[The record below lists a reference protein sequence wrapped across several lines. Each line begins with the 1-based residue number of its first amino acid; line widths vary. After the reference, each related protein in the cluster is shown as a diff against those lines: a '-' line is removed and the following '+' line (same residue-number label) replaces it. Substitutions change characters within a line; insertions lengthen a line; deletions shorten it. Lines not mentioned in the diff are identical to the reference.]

1 MAKHNKSLCLRRK
14 RMKRTQRLQ
23 AAEKFFRVYNGKNI
37 VRGYSRY
44 FGVSLLCAALELKM
58 LGCNISDE
66 LIERYRLEEQRKA
79 EARRRKRNGQKSSFG
94 NTITMPL
101 SQATPLGASPTASPG
116 KNGNSWRNKLSK
128 RKQRYQKRKK
138 LYMKSCLKKMRY
150 PFEQNFF
157 NGS

>member
-58 LGCNISDE
+58 LGSNISDE
-66 LIERYRLEEQRKA
+66 LIERYRLDEQRKA
-79 EARRRKRNGQKSSFG
+79 EARRRKMERAEEFFWEHDHFYAFIAGYTPGGFAYGSTWEEWEQLDNPAVEEK
-94 NTITMPL
+94 TEITEEKEAL
-101 SQATPLGASPTASPG
+101 Y
-116 KNGNSWRNKLSK
+116 KNL
-128 RKQRYQKRKK
+128 
-138 LYMKSCLKKMRY
+138 LEEDEI
-150 PFEQNFF
+150 PF
-157 NGS
+157 

>member
-1 MAKHNKSLCLRRK
+1 MKMAKHNKNLGPRRK
-14 RMKRTQRLQ
+14 RMKRTQRLK

-79 EARRRKRNGQKSSFG
+79 EARRRKKERTEEFFWEHDHFYAFIAGYTPGGFAYG
-94 NTITMPL
+94 ITWEEWEQL
-101 SQATPLGASPTASPG
+101 EKQAVEEKAEISEEKEAVYE
-116 KNGNSWRNKLSK
+116 KL
-128 RKQRYQKRKK
+128 
-138 LYMKSCLKKMRY
+138 LKEDEI
-150 PFEQNFF
+150 PI
-157 NGS
+157 